1 MKYEA
6 ILIKKYYIC
15 IGMCY
20 ASGGSYQMFSLA
32 LAGLS
37 YFMAPAAEYTPSTLD
52 CFLYSACFFD
62 NFASFLR
69 LCSGL
74 AQAKSLFVAKSIV
87 LCLELL
93 SFLFFVLMY

>member
-1 MKYEA
+1 
-6 ILIKKYYIC
+6 
-15 IGMCY
+15 
-20 ASGGSYQMFSLA
+20 MFSLA

-37 YFMAPAAEYTPSTLD
+37 YFMAPAAEYPPSTLD
-52 CFLYSACFFD
+52 CFLYSAWFFD
-62 NFASFLR
+62 NFAFFLR

-74 AQAKSLFVAKSIV
+74 AQEKSLFVAKSIV

>member
-15 IGMCY
+15 IELCY
-20 ASGGSYQMFSLA
+20 ASGGSDHPFSLA
-32 LAGLS
+32 IAGLS
-37 YFMAPAAEYTPSTLD
+37 YFMRLAVEYRPSTLD
-52 CFLYSACFFD
+52 YFLYSAWFFD

>member
-6 ILIKKYYIC
+6 ILIKKCYIC

-32 LAGLS
+32 LAWLS

-52 CFLYSACFFD
+52 CFLYSAWFFD
-62 NFASFLR
+62 NFAFFPR
-69 LCSGL
+69 LCSCL
-74 AQAKSLFVAKSIV
+74 AQAKSLFVAKSKFIV
-87 LCLELL
+87 LCLEL
-93 SFLFFVLMY
+93 